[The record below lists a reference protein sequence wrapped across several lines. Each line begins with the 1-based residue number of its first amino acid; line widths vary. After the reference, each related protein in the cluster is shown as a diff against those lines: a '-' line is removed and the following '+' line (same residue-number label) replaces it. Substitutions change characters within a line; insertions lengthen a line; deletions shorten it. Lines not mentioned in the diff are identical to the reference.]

1 MGDKIRYLIYLRK
14 STDSDDRQIQ
24 SIEDQ
29 RKELETIARQLKLE
43 VKGVYQENLSA
54 KKPGRPEFSRMLT
67 DIEKGR
73 ANGILCWKPNRLA
86 RNPID
91 GGRIQWLLQQGIL
104 KSVQTPGREYKTG
117 DNVLMM
123 SVEFGMANQY
133 IIDLSRD
140 VKRGMYSKVEKG
152 WRPGRAPIGYKNDK
166 GGDQGSKVVH
176 VDEEKFPIVRKMW
189 DYMLTG
195 QYSVTKIIDIA
206 NNEWGLRTSSRK
218 REIKLCDR
226 HGYQIFTN
234 PFYYGEFEY
243 GGKVYEGKHKPMIT
257 VEEFNHVQ
265 KILGITAK
273 PQTRH
278 KNLPYRGIL
287 RCGECG
293 CYVTTEIKS
302 KWIKSENTFR
312 SYIYLHCTHR
322 KTEVKC
328 QQKPVSY
335 EEVNRQIIE
344 KLIFASLPESF
355 LTFAL
360 EILNRENDAEV
371 TNRQILVKNQQKALD
386 DCTRRMDRLIELY
399 ISPANQEKLL
409 ISDEELKDR
418 KSLLIKEKASIQQE
432 IERLEQGAAEW
443 MDLTEKT
450 FRFAVYAKHE
460 FETGDYA
467 TKTKILAAL
476 GQNFILKDGKVSIQ
490 LKKQYQLIEDG
501 RKKILSE
508 NPRLEL
514 NGFVLDKAKTAQY
527 KAVSATLSG

>member
-1 MGDKIRYLIYLRK
+1 MESKLRYLVYLRK
-14 STDSDDRQIQ
+14 STDSEDRQIQ

-29 RKELETIARQLKLE
+29 RKELERLASQLRLDI
-43 VKGVYQENLSA
+43 VGHYQENVSA
-54 KKPGRPEFSRMLT
+54 KQPGRPEFNRMLA
-67 DIEKGR
+67 DIEKGK
-73 ANGILCWKPNRLA
+73 ADGILCWKLNRLA

-91 GGRIQWLLQQGIL
+91 GGQIQWMLQKGVLRSI
-104 KSVQTPGREYKTG
+104 QTPGREYKTL

-123 SVEFGMANQY
+123 SVELGMANQY

-166 GGDQGSKVVH
+166 GGDQGSKIVH
-176 VDEEKFPIVRKMW
+176 IDEEKFPIVRKMW

-195 QYSVTKIIDIA
+195 QYSVSKLVDIA
-206 NNEWGLRTSSRK
+206 NDEWGLRTTSRK
-218 REIKLCDR
+218 REQKLCER
-226 HGYQIFTN
+226 HGYKIFTN

-265 KILGITAK
+265 RILGITAK

-278 KNLPYRGIL
+278 KTLPYRGIL

-312 SYIYLHCTHR
+312 SYIYHHCTHR
-322 KTEVKC
+322 KPELRC
-328 QQKPVSY
+328 QQKPVAY
-335 EEVNRQIIE
+335 EEINRQITE
-344 KLIFASLPESF
+344 KLINISVPESF

-360 EILNRENDAEV
+360 EILGRENALEV
-371 TNRQILVKNQQKALD
+371 TNRQILIKNQQKALD

-399 ISPANQEKLL
+399 ISPANQDKTLL
-409 ISDEELKDR
+409 SDEELKDR
-418 KSLLIKEKASIQQE
+418 KSLLIKEKTSIQQE

-460 FETGDYA
+460 FETGDYM

-501 RKKILSE
+501 RKQILSE

-514 NGFVLDKAKTAQY
+514 TSFVLDKTKTAQY

>member
-1 MGDKIRYLIYLRK
+1 MESKIRYLIYLRK

-43 VKGVYQENLSA
+43 IKGVYQENQSA
-54 KKPGRPEFSRMLT
+54 KKPGRPEFNRMLT
-67 DIEKGR
+67 DIRKGK
-73 ANGILCWKPNRLA
+73 ANGILCWKINRLT

-91 GGRIQWLLQQGIL
+91 SGEIQYMLQEGTIQSI
-104 KSVQTPGREYKTG
+104 QTLGREYKTG

-123 SVEFGMANQY
+123 SVETGMANQY

-166 GGDQGSKVVH
+166 GGDQGSKIVH

-195 QYSVTKIIDIA
+195 QYSVSKLVDIA
-206 NNEWGLRTSSRK
+206 NNEWGLRTTVRK
-218 REIKLCDR
+218 KEQKLCER
-226 HGYQIFTN
+226 HGYKIFTN

-265 KILGITAK
+265 RILGITAK
-273 PQTRH
+273 SQTRH
-278 KNLPYRGIL
+278 KTLPYRGIL

-293 CYVTTEIKS
+293 CYITTEIKS
-302 KWIKSENTFR
+302 KWIKAENRFR
-312 SYIYLHCTHR
+312 SYIYHHCTHR

-335 EEVNRQIIE
+335 EEVNRQITE
-344 KLIFASLPESF
+344 KLENISVPKSF
-355 LTFAL
+355 LSFAL
-360 EILNRENDAEV
+360 EILSRDNALEI
-371 TNRQILVKNQQKALD
+371 TNRQILIKNQQKALD
-386 DCTRRMDRLIELY
+386 ECTKRMDRLIELY
-399 ISPANQEKLL
+399 ISPANQEKVL

-418 KSLLIKEKASIQQE
+418 KSLLIKEKVSIQQE
-432 IERLEQGAAEW
+432 IERLEQGAADW

-450 FRFAVYAKHE
+450 FQFAVYAKHE
-460 FETGDYA
+460 FEAGDYM
-467 TKTKILAAL
+467 TKTKILSAL
-476 GQNFILKDGKVSIQ
+476 GQNFILKDRKVSIQ

-501 RKKILSE
+501 RKQILSQ
-508 NPRLEL
+508 NPGLEL
-514 NGFVLDKAKTAQY
+514 NSFVLDKTKTASFET
-527 KAVSATLSG
+527 VFATLSG